1 MRDLAKLR
9 ALTGAEK
16 RLLAYALAAMPLV
29 AAGVSILGFR
39 RMHLAMAL
47 WPRGRPGYVPTDG
60 AALARA
66 RSVANVVSIAAGP
79 GTLRASC
86 LRRSL
91 LLWWLLR
98 HDGIEAVVRVGVNR
112 DGGRFQAHAWV
123 EYLGRPLNDVEDIAR
138 RFLPFER
145 DFGALSGPV
154 S

>member
-1 MRDLAKLR
+1 MRELAKLR

-16 RLLAYALAAMPLV
+16 RLLAVALAAMPLV

-39 RMHLAMAL
+39 RLHAAMGR
-47 WPRGRPGYVPTDG
+47 WPRRRPGYGPIDG

-66 RSVANVVSIAAGP
+66 RSVAKVVGLAAGT

-112 DGGRFQAHAWV
+112 DGGRFQAHA
-123 EYLGRPLNDVEDIAR
+123 
-138 RFLPFER
+138 
-145 DFGALSGPV
+145 
-154 S
+154 